1 MDHRYTYVPSFFLT
15 WIYTCMPIT
24 VITYKEM
31 LHLSSAAVTWLK
43 YCRYGVKRYP
53 INQSINQSF
62 FRMKCLLQPATKK
75 PISISARVKQGK
87 CITIGC
93 WS

>member
-53 INQSINQSF
+53 INQSIFLQNEMSAPTCYKKAHKYL
-62 FRMKCLLQPATKK
+62 RKGKTGKMYYYWLLEL
-75 PISISARVKQGK
+75 I
-87 CITIGC
+87 
-93 WS
+93 